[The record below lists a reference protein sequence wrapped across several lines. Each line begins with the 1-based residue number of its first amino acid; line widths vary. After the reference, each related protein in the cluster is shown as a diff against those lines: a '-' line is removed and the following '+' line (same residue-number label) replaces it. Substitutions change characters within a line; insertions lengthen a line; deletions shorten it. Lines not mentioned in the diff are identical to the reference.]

1 MINQV
6 VPAVDS
12 QDEVL
17 PLRSTAPAA
26 SRYSTWMYRMYT
38 GIWVKI
44 FPKNYLLMWS
54 LRKNEL
60 VTKFS
65 TSTSKIIWKNS
76 LWFKDE

>member
-38 GIWVKI
+38 GIWVK
-44 FPKNYLLMWS
+44 
-54 LRKNEL
+54 
-60 VTKFS
+60 
-65 TSTSKIIWKNS
+65 
-76 LWFKDE
+76 